1 MKSPKSTLLILT
13 IFLFQI
19 SFAQNYKFG
28 KVSKEELEEAYYP
41 LDSSANAAYLYKERK
56 TYSAVYGNGLQL
68 VTEIYTRLKVYNKEG
83 FKWATEEIKLY
94 APSNSDS
101 ENISSLKA
109 YTYNLEDGK
118 IVETKLDKDNVFT
131 EKTSD
136 NWTTKKFT
144 MPNLKEGS
152 VVEWSYKIISPY
164 FMYVDD
170 VVVQYEIPVKNFEAR
185 VQLLEWFYFNKRQ
198 KGYYFFKMNES
209 SKSNIDLRTND
220 RLIEISEK
228 NIPAIKEEPFINNIN
243 NYTAALQLEVASLSA
258 PTLGLFETYA
268 TSWEEIAK
276 NIYKSS
282 SFGGELGK
290 TGHLKDDL
298 AILKSK
304 LTTNEAK
311 IGGALDYVKSKIK
324 WNGNYGVYTEKGGRK
339 SYNENTGNVG
349 DINLTLVNVLSEL
362 GLKANP
368 VLVSTRSHGIPIFP
382 TSRGFNYVIAAVEI
396 DGGVYLLDATN
407 QFSTPNVLPVRAL
420 NWQGRL
426 VRENG
431 TSAPIELFPKE
442 QAKENVFAALT
453 IDSEGLLT
461 GKVRTSYTNQLA
473 LNYRESR
480 NSLTEDELIE
490 KLESNFSGIEITKVE
505 LQNKE
510 DLYKPLIVNLEFEAE
525 DMIETIGDKIYV
537 SPLVFFAKSE
547 NPFKLDKREYPID
560 FGTPW
565 DEKYAINISLPEG
578 YAVESIPESISLAL
592 PDNLGS
598 FKFLCKP
605 NGNKLQV
612 LSEIEINTPIIGAN
626 NYEIIKG
633 FYKMIIDK
641 QQEKVVLSKN

>member
-56 TYSAVYGNGLQL
+56 TYSAVYANGLQL
-68 VTEIYTRLKVYNKEG
+68 VTEVYVRLKVYNKEG
-83 FKWATEEIKLY
+83 VKWATEEVRLY

-101 ENISSLKA
+101 ENISGLKA

-198 KGYYFFKMNES
+198 KGYYFFKINES

-228 NIPAIKEEPFINNIN
+228 NIPAIKEEPYINNIN

-298 AILKSK
+298 AILRSK

-349 DINLTLVNVLSEL
+349 DINLTLVNVLNEL

-396 DGGVYLLDATN
+396 DGGFHLLDATN

-431 TSAPIELFPKE
+431 TSASIELFPKE
-442 QAKENVFAALT
+442 HAKENVFAALT

-480 NSLTEDELIE
+480 NSLTEDELVE
-490 KLESNFSGIEITKVE
+490 KLESSFSGIEITKVE

-565 DEKYAINISLPEG
+565 NEKHAINIALPEG
-578 YAVESIPESISLAL
+578 YAIESIPESISLAL

-598 FKFLCKP
+598 FKFLCKQ
-605 NGNKLQV
+605 NGTTLQV
-612 LSEIEINTPIIGAN
+612 LSEMEINAPIIGAN

>member
-1 MKSPKSTLLILT
+1 
-13 IFLFQI
+13 
-19 SFAQNYKFG
+19 
-28 KVSKEELEEAYYP
+28 
-41 LDSSANAAYLYKERK
+41 
-56 TYSAVYGNGLQL
+56 
-68 VTEIYTRLKVYNKEG
+68 
-83 FKWATEEIKLY
+83 
-94 APSNSDS
+94 
-101 ENISSLKA
+101 
-109 YTYNLEDGK
+109 
-118 IVETKLDKDNVFT
+118 
-131 EKTSD
+131 
-136 NWTTKKFT
+136 

-152 VVEWSYKIISPY
+152 VIEWSYKIISPY

-220 RLIEISEK
+220 RLIEINEK
-228 NIPAIKEEPFINNIN
+228 NIPAIKEEPYINNIN

-311 IGGALDYVKSKIK
+311 IGGALDYVKSNIK
-324 WNGNYGVYTEKGGRK
+324 WNGNYGIYTEKGGRK

-396 DGGVYLLDATN
+396 DGGIHLLDATN
-407 QFSTPNVLPVRAL
+407 HFSTPNVLPVRAL

-490 KLESNFSGIEITKVE
+490 KLESNFSGVEITKVE

-565 DEKYAINISLPEG
+565 NEKHAINIALPEG
-578 YAVESIPESISLAL
+578 YAIESIPESISLAL

-598 FKFLCKP
+598 FKFLCKQ
-605 NGNKLQV
+605 NGTTLQV